1 MRLNRTNKKNDEDEK
16 NNEEDEKEEKE
27 VEEEE
32 EEEDEEKGKSK
43 IKQKQQNQKNKNKKK
58 EKEKEEEEEEE
69 EIEENQEENEYEDNH
84 KKQMISD
91 SKFEKIKGKKL
102 IKFPNFQQAAEP
114 YVDKNKTLLKILLS
128 IVGVYISLLIIVNV
142 VVAIVKRKKKKNMKV
157 NFDNDE
163 VRILNAMDTNRFSK
177 LRDDLLISYCT
188 EGILNLNKFYDE
200 NVEQKTY
207 ALPDTSLTNIHVSI
221 GFSDACV
228 DEIITH
234 LSSLL
239 DHMSSSSFL
248 HIHIMDADNFT
259 LETFTKVMNIVH
271 KTNNHTELILYNA
284 NKARDD
290 FKIKEGKGPSFNIS
304 YARLYAFTAI
314 KDVQKIIMLN
324 LENIMIE
331 KDLADL
337 YNIDMTDIYG
347 RGISEVPSIRH
358 PVEWMDPYVFDKS
371 HFINGDVILINLEL
385 CQKDDFYNKAKELN
399 NNNEFYTKTEEPA
412 QDILNVLMRKKIEFF
427 HPKFNK
433 INFYENDED
442 KNDESKWYPW
452 VAETMKY
459 GEKNN
464 HFYTKEDLLS
474 ADGEPFIVNYLWEN
488 QLNKKVKK
496 YEEEKDKYEKINSLK
511 K

>member
-1 MRLNRTNKKNDEDEK
+1 MRLNRLNKENDEDEK

-43 IKQKQQNQKNKNKKK
+43 IKQKQQNQKNKKKEK

-102 IKFPNFQQAAEP
+102 IKFPNFQQPEP
-114 YVDKNKTLLKILLS
+114 CVDKNKTLLKILLS

-207 ALPDTSLTNIHVSI
+207 ALPDTSLTSIHVSI

-259 LETFTKVMNIVH
+259 LETFTKVMNMVH

-314 KDVQKIIMLN
+314 KDVKKIIMLN

-464 HFYTKEDLLS
+464 HFYTKEDLLA

-496 YEEEKDKYEKINSLK
+496 YEEEKDKYAKINSFK